1 MPSHRTGA
9 SSRLDGRPLGLA
21 LWRYREP
28 RGPRRHGQL
37 PQRPALRRLAL
48 EETAEERS
56 LNGNQLVVRQ
66 GEEVQ
71 SVIFVRSGSLAM
83 LKLVDGKE
91 PGRPVL
97 SNERRKMRS
106 RRREAKQ

>member
-1 MPSHRTGA
+1 MRQC
-9 SSRLDGRPLGLA
+9 PLIEQALQQGVVSPADLA
-21 LWRYREP
+21 AMANYLN
-28 RGPRRHGQL
+28 
-37 PQRPALRRLAL
+37 
-48 EETAEERS
+48 ERS

-91 PGRPVL
+91 PPSTQEGDG
-97 SNERRKMRS
+97 M
-106 RRREAKQ
+106 A